1 MVNFDDFQ
9 KLDLKIAKIVK
20 AEKVEGSEKLLRLEI
35 DLGEEK
41 RQLVAGIAKF
51 YSPEDLIHR
60 EIVVVA
66 NLEPR
71 VLMGIKSQGM
81 LLAADVEGRPVLLK
95 PDEDVPV
102 GTRIR

>member
-1 MVNFDDFQ
+1 
-9 KLDLKIAKIVK
+9 
-20 AEKVEGSEKLLRLEI
+20 
-35 DLGEEK
+35 
-41 RQLVAGIAKF
+41 
-51 YSPEDLIHR
+51 
-60 EIVVVA
+60 
-66 NLEPR
+66 LEPR